1 MHQKMRGHPGQNI
14 YLCMMISISTVRQVS
29 KKAADTIFEA
39 MYTLTDLRVLLRETA
54 PFHKFDS
61 SQRSQAEQ
69 LLEDL
74 QQQVN
79 VIRKELVE

>member
-1 MHQKMRGHPGQNI
+1 
-14 YLCMMISISTVRQVS
+14 MISISTVRQVT

-54 PFHKFDS
+54 PLHELDD
-61 SQRSQAEQ
+61 SQRSRAGI

-74 QQQVN
+74 QLQVN
-79 VIRKELVE
+79 VIRQELFG

>member
-1 MHQKMRGHPGQNI
+1 
-14 YLCMMISISTVRQVS
+14 VS

-54 PFHKFDS
+54 PLHELDS
-61 SQRSQAEQ
+61 SQRSQAEI
-69 LLEDL
+69 LLDDL

-79 VIRKELVE
+79 VIRKEMLP